1 MYRVQFLEHLELMAQ
16 PQLEFHKNQTMD
28 TDEEEDFT
36 DNNYT
41 IHTEAELAP
50 SEVFELVKP

>member
-41 IHTEAELAP
+41 T
-50 SEVFELVKP
+50 